1 MRTLANVRLGS
12 VGPDVVTA
20 TIVGEID
27 MGNVPELTDSLL
39 SAMPSEAGALIL
51 ELTDVAYLDSS
62 GIRMLADVARRLGWR
77 SQELVI
83 VAPPGCRA
91 RTVLALTGVDR
102 SLRLT
107 DSIEVARAL
116 VTDDG

>member
-1 MRTLANVRLGS
+1 MRTLAHVRLGTAD
-12 VGPDVVTA
+12 PEMVTA
-20 TIVGEID
+20 AIIGEID
-27 MGNVPELTDSLL
+27 MANVPELTDSLL
-39 SAMPSEAGALIL
+39 RAVPSEAEALLL

-62 GIRMLADVARRLGWR
+62 GIRMLADVAQRLGWR

-107 DSIEVARAL
+107 DSMEAAL
-116 VTDDG
+116 ALLTDDG